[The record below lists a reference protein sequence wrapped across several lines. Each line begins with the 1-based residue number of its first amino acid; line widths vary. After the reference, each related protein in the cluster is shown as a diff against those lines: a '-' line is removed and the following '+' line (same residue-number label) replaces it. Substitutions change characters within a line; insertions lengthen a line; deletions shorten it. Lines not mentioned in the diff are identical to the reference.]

1 MPVPVTVPDGG
12 MMVPLE
18 PKIENAL
25 GSTAG
30 KEKGAADGVIVEEP
44 TTMRGAVADAAGNAV
59 PVSTAVTVVEDITS
73 VKVITPAEPAP
84 AVIVGLVVCD
94 T

>member
-1 MPVPVTVPDGG
+1 
-12 MMVPLE
+12 MVPLE

-25 GSTAG
+25 GWTAAR
-30 KEKGAADGVIVEEP
+30 EKGAGDGVMVVDEP
-44 TTMRGAVADAAGNAV
+44 TTIRGAVADAAGNAV

-73 VKVITPAEPAP
+73 VKVIMPGEA

>member
-1 MPVPVTVPDGG
+1 
-12 MMVPLE
+12 MVPLE

-25 GSTAG
+25 AGTAG
-30 KEKGAADGVIVEEP
+30 REKGAGDGVMVEEP
-44 TTMRGAVADAAGNAV
+44 ITRRGAVADAKGVAV

-73 VKVITPAEPAP
+73 VKVITSAGA
-84 AVIVGLVVCD
+84 AVMVGLVVCG